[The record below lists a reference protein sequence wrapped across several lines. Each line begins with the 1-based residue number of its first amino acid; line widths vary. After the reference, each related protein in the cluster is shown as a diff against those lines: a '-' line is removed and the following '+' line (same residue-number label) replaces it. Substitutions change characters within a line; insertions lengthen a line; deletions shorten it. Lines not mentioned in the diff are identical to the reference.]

1 MKAVQIGGAGHAFY
15 AYQGIKDYGIEFT
28 AIASGSAG
36 VEAEGTAGTQA
47 GLVKRGFSVKL
58 YEDWRVM
65 LDTEKPDIVIIN
77 PPFWEIAEC
86 AIYALERG
94 MHVFAEKPLA
104 CDLDQLARLEAAFWW
119 ISVGRAVK

>member
-36 VEAEGTAGTQA
+36 AAAEGTAGTQA

-65 LDTEKPDIVIIN
+65 LDTEKPDIVIKIN
-77 PPFWEIAEC
+77 TSKAGNRYVNFD
-86 AIYALERG
+86 
-94 MHVFAEKPLA
+94 LA
-104 CDLDQLARLEAAFWW
+104 DD
-119 ISVGRAVK
+119 